1 MDIGLCRVDLPTGKI
16 TYAGARRPLFY
27 VKNSEFTEIKGDRKS
42 IGGRQ
47 KEKKHSFTNHKIDIL
62 DKNQDGIMIYLTT
75 DGFADQ
81 HNTRNRKYGSR
92 QLKQYLR
99 SIAFMPVDQQ
109 KEALLKELGNHQAD
123 EEQRDDITIIGIQL
137 K

>member
-1 MDIGLCRVDLPTGKI
+1 VDLHTGKI

-47 KEKKHSFTNHKIDIL
+47 KEKKHTFTNHEIDFL
-62 DKNQDGIMIYLTT
+62 GKNQDGIMIYLTT
-75 DGFADQ
+75 DGFTDQ
-81 HNTRNRKYGSR
+81 HDPRNRKYGSR
-92 QLKQYLR
+92 QFKQFLR
-99 SIAFMPVDQQ
+99 SIAFMPVDRQ
-109 KEALLKELGNHQAD
+109 KEALLKELGKHQAD